1 MGTDA
6 AIDIATR
13 ISGATTDIATRVTGA
28 IRDAARATGAG
39 FEYLLNTAIRES
51 NLNPDAKA
59 KTSSATGLFQ
69 FIDQTWLGTMK
80 QSGAA
85 HGYGKFADAITRTP
99 SGRYTVADPAM
110 REKVF
115 ALRKDPTANA
125 VMAGEFANANAKVLN
140 DRLGRKPTDGEL
152 YMAHFL
158 GASGAARFIRAAE
171 ANPNGKAAALF
182 PRAAHAN
189 GSIFYDKSGA
199 ARSLKQVY
207 AGLVTRHDV
216 IGPASQIAA
225 AKPADTVEPA
235 LALAAPKAAPVPTAP
250 PVIQTASSSVLMPK
264 MVKTIAITPTAPA
277 SVPASVAAVT
287 KPSETITATAVTPP
301 SATANVAALAPDA
314 PASFAE
320 RVAAFSG
327 AETKVAGKAPEAA
340 PLFVSLYQP
349 EQRGPVAP
357 VVREL
362 WGARHAAAVETTEAV
377 APPMELSSQRRTGP
391 ALNAPL
397 DLFQFM
403 RPSARR
409 PA

>member
-6 AIDIATR
+6 AIDIAAR
-13 ISGATTDIATRVTGA
+13 VSGATTDLATRMTGA

-39 FEYLLNTAIRES
+39 FEYLLNTALRES
-51 NLNPDAKA
+51 NLNPNAKA

-80 QSGAA
+80 QAGAA
-85 HGYGKFADAITRTP
+85 HGYGKYADAISKTS
-99 SGRYTVADPAM
+99 SGRFVVNDPAM
-110 REKVF
+110 RNEIF
-115 ALRKDPTANA
+115 ALRKDPAANA
-125 VMAGEFANANAKVLN
+125 VMAGAFANSNAKVLT

-158 GASGAARFIRAAE
+158 GASGASRFIKAAE

-189 GSIFYDKSGA
+189 NTIFYDKTGA

-207 AGLVTRHDV
+207 AGLVSRHNV
-216 IGPASQIAA
+216 IGSATQIADAKPAEAVKPAAQIAA
-225 AKPADTVEPA
+225 TR
-235 LALAAPKAAPVPTAP
+235 APVPAAP
-250 PVIQTASSSVLMPK
+250 PVMQVADTSVLTPK
-264 MVKTIAITPTAPA
+264 TVKTIAIAPAAPA
-277 SVPASVAAVT
+277 SAVAAV
-287 KPSETITATAVTPP
+287 
-301 SATANVAALAPDA
+301 A
-314 PASFAE
+314 PASPAVSPAAVAPANATTSVTANESATFAD
-320 RVAAFSG
+320 RVAAF
-327 AETKVAGKAPEAA
+327 VDAPSKNAQG
-340 PLFVSLYQP
+340 PLFETLYHP
-349 EQRGPVAP
+349 DQRGAVAP

-362 WGARHAAAVETTEAV
+362 WGARHAATAESETAV
-377 APPMELSSQRRTGP
+377 APPTDISAQRRP
-391 ALNAPL
+391 RPSLNAPL

>member
-13 ISGATTDIATRVTGA
+13 ISGATADIAARVTGA
-28 IRDAARATGAG
+28 IRDAARVTGAG
-39 FEYLLNTAIRES
+39 FEYLLNTALRES
-51 NLNPDAKA
+51 NLNPNAKA

-80 QSGAA
+80 QSGASL
-85 HGYGKFADAITRTP
+85 GYGKYADAIGKTS
-99 SGRYTVADPAM
+99 SGRYVVKDPAM
-110 REKVF
+110 RDQIF

-125 VMAGEFANANAKVLN
+125 LMAGAFANSNAKVLT
-140 DRLGRKPTDGEL
+140 DRLGRKPSDGEL

-171 ANPNGKAAALF
+171 ANPNAKAASFF

-189 GSIFYDKSGA
+189 SSIFYDKAGA

-207 AGLVTRHDV
+207 AGLISRHDM
-216 IGPASQIAA
+216 IGNAVAA
-225 AKPADTVEPA
+225 AKPGDAVAPGA
-235 LALAAPKAAPVPTAP
+235 QVAATQAAPVPAAP
-250 PVIQTASSSVLMPK
+250 PLMQSADNSVLTPRS
-264 MVKTIAITPTAPA
+264 VKTIAIAPA
-277 SVPASVAAVT
+277 APAAVPPVAASATPAAVT
-287 KPSETITATAVTPP
+287 PATASENAIAME
-301 SATANVAALAPDA
+301 SATFSYRA
-314 PASFAE
+314 
-320 RVAAFSG
+320 AAF
-327 AETKVAGKAPEAA
+327 ADATPTKDVAQAPMFQT
-340 PLFVSLYQP
+340 LFSP
-349 EQRGPVAP
+349 DQRGAVAP

-362 WGARHAAAVETTEAV
+362 WGPRHAAAAETAAAV
-377 APPMELSSQRRTGP
+377 APATDISAQRRTGP

-403 RPSARR
+403 RPSARH

>member
-28 IRDAARATGAG
+28 IRDAARVTGAG

-51 NLNPDAKA
+51 NLNPNAKA
-59 KTSSATGLFQ
+59 RTSSATGLFQ

-80 QSGAA
+80 QSGTAL
-85 HGYGKFADAITRTP
+85 GYGKFADAISRTS
-99 SGRYTVADPAM
+99 SGRFVVKDPAT
-110 REKVF
+110 RNEIF
-115 ALRKDPTANA
+115 ALRKDPTANSL
-125 VMAGEFANANAKVLN
+125 MAGAFANSNAKVLT

-158 GASGAARFIRAAE
+158 GASGASRFIKAAE

-189 GSIFYDKSGA
+189 NSIFYDRSGA

-216 IGPASQIAA
+216 IGSATQLAA
-225 AKPADTVEPA
+225 AKPADVVKPA
-235 LALAAPKAAPVPTAP
+235 ATLAAVQTIPMPRVRPAPVPAAP
-250 PVIQTASSSVLMPK
+250 PMIQTASSSELTPRV
-264 MVKTIAITPTAPA
+264 VKTFAITPNAPA
-277 SVPASVAAVT
+277 APTTTAAAVT
-287 KPSETITATAVTPP
+287 PAN
-301 SATANVAALAPDA
+301 ATANVAVVEPDNA
-314 PASFAE
+314 ASFAE
-320 RVAAFSG
+320 RVAAL
-327 AETKVAGKAPEAA
+327 APEVPPANKAPDA
-340 PLFVSLYQP
+340 PLFQTLFSSD
-349 EQRGPVAP
+349 QRGAVAP

-362 WGARHAAAVETTEAV
+362 WGPRHAAVPETTEAV
-377 APPMELSSQRRTGP
+377 GPPTDISAQRRTGP

-397 DLFQFM
+397 DLFRFM
-403 RPSARR
+403 RPSARH